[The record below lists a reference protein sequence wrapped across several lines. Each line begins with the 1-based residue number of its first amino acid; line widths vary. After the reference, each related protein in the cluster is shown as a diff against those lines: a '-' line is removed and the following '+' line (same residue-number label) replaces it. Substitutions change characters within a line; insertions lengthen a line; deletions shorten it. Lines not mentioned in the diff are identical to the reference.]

1 MKIALITHG
10 AIRPHSSRQSS
21 IIVVMNIGMGNLPEA
36 PLKALDAPLNRAPP
50 ITASNRYA
58 STNIVDIETFL
69 FSIPIDKLSR

>member
-1 MKIALITHG
+1 
-10 AIRPHSSRQSS
+10 
-21 IIVVMNIGMGNLPEA
+21 MNIGMGNLPEA